1 MQSGDKRL
9 LGKAIT
15 LVESRKPEH
24 REQAEELLRQAAN
37 GTGVQAQE
45 LREKAMQLLEQVKS
59 QTQVL
64 QDQAMIKAREAGE
77 ATQEFVKENP
87 WKALGVAA
95 GLGLLLGAMLKNDAP
110 PVADVV
116 DSEPP
121 KLR

>member
-1 MQSGDKRL
+1 MNEVKSIL
-9 LGKAIT
+9 
-15 LVESRKPEH
+15 
-24 REQAEELLRQAAN
+24 EQAEELLRQAAN

-110 PVADVV
+110 PAADVV